1 MSPSRFLIGVV
12 DDDPRVLE
20 SLEELLSSGGYQ
32 VLPFYSGEAFL
43 ASGGFRVVD
52 CLITDIE
59 MPVVDGW
66 ELLRIARM
74 DYRDLP
80 VILITAINLEERGQL
95 LDAQAAR
102 RVFKKPFD
110 GRELLRVLGDILG

>member
-20 SLEELLSSGGYQ
+20 SLEELLSSGGYK
-32 VLPFYSGEAFL
+32 VLPFYLGQAFV
-43 ASGGFRVVD
+43 ASGGFQMVD

-66 ELLRIARM
+66 ALLRTARK
-74 DYRDLP
+74 DYPDLP
-80 VILITAINLEERGQL
+80 VILITGIDLEGPSQL

-110 GRELLRVLGDILG
+110 GREFLRILADILG

>member
-12 DDDPRVLE
+12 DDDPHVLE
-20 SLEELLSSGGYQ
+20 SFEELLSSGGYR
-32 VLPFYSGEAFL
+32 VSAFHSGASFL
-43 ASGGFRVVD
+43 AAGGFPRVD

-66 ELLRIARM
+66 ELLRIARR

-80 VILITAINLEERGQL
+80 VILITGIDLEARQL

-102 RVFKKPFD
+102 HVFKKPFD
-110 GRELLRVLGDILG
+110 GREFLRVLDDILG